1 MNIYTAGDGAKAQG
15 GCRDRGA
22 RIAFRLDARKASEAR
37 VQPLGRCSAALAR
50 APRSDGFDRKL
61 VGLTMKKWVTRST
74 LSPVVFV

>member
-50 APRSDGFDRKL
+50 APLLSSYNIL
-61 VGLTMKKWVTRST
+61 VPLIGMDFAS
-74 LSPVVFV
+74 